1 MKAFKKIQTENK
13 SERVVNQI
21 MQLIEKHDLNPGD
34 KLPPENEFAESLGV
48 SRGVLREALTILQ
61 FQGFISRKPKDGT
74 YIREITLNQIRA
86 ESMIESLKKSTY
98 IDLIELREALEL
110 KSVELAILKAEDKE
124 ILEVKTYLDQVDITD
139 SNYSITDYNFHL
151 KIAEMS
157 KNVLL
162 INFIDNYYE
171 LIHEMGEKSN
181 TNLQRRMEIL
191 EEHKNLIDAIYRR
204 DINESK
210 ESLNFHLRKVKE
222 NVVGS
227 DN

>member
-1 MKAFKKIQTENK
+1 MKVFKRIHTENK
-13 SERVVNQI
+13 SERVVNHI
-21 MQLIEKHDLNPGD
+21 MQLIEDHELNPGD

-74 YIREITLNQIRA
+74 YIREIALEQITA

-110 KSVELAILKAEDKE
+110 KSVELAILRAEDKE
-124 ILEVKTYLDQVDITD
+124 ILEVKSYLEQVDVTD
-139 SNYSITDYNFHL
+139 GNYSITDYNFHL

-157 KNVLL
+157 RNILL

-181 TNLQRRMEIL
+181 TNLQRRSEIL
-191 EEHKNLIDAIYRR
+191 EEHMKLIDAIYRR
-204 DINESK
+204 DLEETKKALSH
-210 ESLNFHLRKVKE
+210 HLGKVKE

-227 DN
+227 DI

>member
-1 MKAFKKIQTENK
+1 MKTFKRIHTENK
-13 SERVVNQI
+13 SERVVKHI
-21 MQLIEKHDLNPGD
+21 MQLIEDHELNPGD
-34 KLPPENEFAESLGV
+34 KLPPENEFAESLGI

-74 YIREITLNQIRA
+74 YIREIALEQITA

-98 IDLIELREALEL
+98 IDLIELREALEI
-110 KSVELAILKAEDKE
+110 KSVELAILRADDSE
-124 ILEVKTYLDQVDITD
+124 ILEVKSYLDQANVTD
-139 SNYSITDYNFHL
+139 ANYSITDYNFHL

-157 KNVLL
+157 KNILL

-181 TNLQRRMEIL
+181 TNLERRAEIL
-191 EEHKNLIDAIYRR
+191 EEHKKLIDAIYKR
-204 DINESK
+204 DLKESK
-210 ESLNFHLRKVKE
+210 KALSYHLGKVKE

-227 DN
+227 DI

>member
-1 MKAFKKIQTENK
+1 MKVFNRIHTENK
-13 SERVVNQI
+13 SERVVNHI
-21 MQLIEKHDLNPGD
+21 MQLIEDHELNPGD

-61 FQGFISRKPKDGT
+61 FKGFISRKPKDGT
-74 YIREITLNQIRA
+74 YIREIAIKQIAA

-98 IDLIELREALEL
+98 IDLLELREALEL
-110 KSVELAILKAEDKE
+110 KSVELAISRAKDDE
-124 ILEVKTYLDQVDITD
+124 ILEVKSYLEEVNV
-139 SNYSITDYNFHL
+139 SEPNYNVTDYNFHL

-157 KNVLL
+157 KNILL

-181 TNLQRRMEIL
+181 ANLQRRKEIL
-191 EEHKNLIDAIYRR
+191 EEHKEVIDAILNR
-204 DINESK
+204 D
-210 ESLNFHLRKVKE
+210 LNKAKKALSYHLGKVKE

>member
-1 MKAFKKIQTENK
+1 MKVFNKIHTENK
-13 SERVVNQI
+13 SERVVNHI
-21 MQLIEKHDLNPGD
+21 MQLIEDHELNPGD

-74 YIREITLNQIRA
+74 YIREIAIKQIAA

-98 IDLIELREALEL
+98 IDLLELREALEL
-110 KSVELAILKAEDKE
+110 KSIELAISRAKDEE
-124 ILEVKTYLDQVDITD
+124 ILEVKSYLEEVNV
-139 SNYSITDYNFHL
+139 SEPNYNITDYNFHL

-157 KNVLL
+157 KNILL

-181 TNLQRRMEIL
+181 ANLQRRKEIL
-191 EEHKNLIDAIYRR
+191 EEHKEVIDAILNR
-204 DINESK
+204 DLKKAKKALSH
-210 ESLNFHLRKVKE
+210 HLGKVKE